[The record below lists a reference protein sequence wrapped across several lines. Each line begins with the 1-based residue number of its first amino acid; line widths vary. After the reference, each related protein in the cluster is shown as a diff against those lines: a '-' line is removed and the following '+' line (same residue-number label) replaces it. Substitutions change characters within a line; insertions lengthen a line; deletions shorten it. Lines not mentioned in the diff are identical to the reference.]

1 MKFRLQYYCTAE
13 VQCWAR
19 VFSVCN
25 LKNCVSD
32 CTMGRIQSVLLRIL
46 SCLIGS
52 FSDRLGNFCSF
63 ISHKNGKLLY
73 SMSVVAIQIVF
84 DFSGEPTSII
94 VLFAGPAVVLFAGP
108 AVGPGCGVHHCSF
121 CRSSCRTGGVA
132 SIIVL
137 VAGPAG
143 GPGCGVHHCS
153 FCRSSRRTG
162 GVAYILVLVAGPVGA
177 TRVWCTSLLFFA
189 DPAGGPGCGVHH
201 CSFCRSSWRTGVGV
215 HHCSF

>member
-1 MKFRLQYYCTAE
+1 
-13 VQCWAR
+13 
-19 VFSVCN
+19 
-25 LKNCVSD
+25 
-32 CTMGRIQSVLLRIL
+32 MGRIQSVLLRIL

-143 GPGCGVHHCS
+143 GPGCGVHQH
-153 FCRSSRRTG
+153 
-162 GVAYILVLVAGPVGA
+162 
-177 TRVWCTSLLFFA
+177 
-189 DPAGGPGCGVHH
+189 
-201 CSFCRSSWRTGVGV
+201 
-215 HHCSF
+215 

>member
-1 MKFRLQYYCTAE
+1 
-13 VQCWAR
+13 
-19 VFSVCN
+19 
-25 LKNCVSD
+25 
-32 CTMGRIQSVLLRIL
+32 MGRIQSVLLRIL

-63 ISHKNGKLLY
+63 ISHKNGKLLC

-94 VLFAGPAVVLFAGP
+94 VLFAGP

-143 GPGCGVHHCS
+143 GPGCGVHQH
-153 FCRSSRRTG
+153 
-162 GVAYILVLVAGPVGA
+162 
-177 TRVWCTSLLFFA
+177 
-189 DPAGGPGCGVHH
+189 
-201 CSFCRSSWRTGVGV
+201 
-215 HHCSF
+215 